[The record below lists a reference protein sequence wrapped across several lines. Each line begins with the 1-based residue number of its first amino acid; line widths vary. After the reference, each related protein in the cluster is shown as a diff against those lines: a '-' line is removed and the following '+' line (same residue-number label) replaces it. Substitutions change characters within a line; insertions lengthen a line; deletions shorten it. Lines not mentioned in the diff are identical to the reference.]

1 VAGPLSSQ
9 RPGADAYTTSS
20 KGTWGEMQKDAIGVY
35 RGKSQT
41 RTEPNGGNVGVATP
55 RPSSMSTTPR
65 ASVRPK
71 AVSKAKRRRK

>member
-1 VAGPLSSQ
+1 
-9 RPGADAYTTSS
+9 
-20 KGTWGEMQKDAIGVY
+20 MQKDAIGVY

-71 AVSKAKRRRK
+71 AVSKARRKRR